1 MRMVKTMKI
10 DKKNI
15 IVLSVLAFMVVVFAA
30 VTTTLVINGNLAI
43 RTNNEDFNN
52 NVIFTKAETENGE
65 VSISDDGK
73 TITYNSN
80 TLKNLGQIENLDFTV
95 TNKSRQY
102 DAEASIEC
110 IFSDDNNIMNKY
122 LDIEINPTHFDLEA
136 TESKDGR
143 LSLEL
148 IRSYIGDQA
157 TVELKCT
164 INVEAIERD
173 SLSDPYTE
181 PEKENFLMARVNGDK
196 IWKHTANIKSITFEN
211 KMSADKEATITYDM
225 SLNQD
230 KSIMAYLVPNAE
242 DSTKYDVY
250 IEADGKIMAPE
261 NSSNYFSGF
270 GKMETIENIDYLDT
284 SNVTDMSFMFA
295 GSSGLKSLDLS
306 SFNTSKVTNMMQM
319 FVSCANLTTLNLKGF
334 DTKNITTMSQMF
346 AYCGNLTNLDLSSFD
361 TSNVTDM
368 SLMFYN
374 CYKLPSIDISSFDTS
389 NVTNMSL
396 MFYNCNSLVNLN
408 LSNFNTSK
416 VANMSNMFYNMQN
429 LTNLDISSFD
439 TSGATNISRM
449 FMNCSALTNLDLSK
463 FNTNKVTDISSIFYG
478 CTSLIDLDISG
489 FDITNVQS
497 GSDAFRGINAS
508 VVIKINNATVKGWAV
523 GTSGN
528 KLTDAN
534 FTIIP

>member
-1 MRMVKTMKI
+1 MWMVKTMKI

-284 SNVTDMSFMFA
+284 SNVTDMS
-295 GSSGLKSLDLS
+295 
-306 SFNTSKVTNMMQM
+306 
-319 FVSCANLTTLNLKGF
+319 
-334 DTKNITTMSQMF
+334 
-346 AYCGNLTNLDLSSFD
+346 
-361 TSNVTDM
+361 
-368 SLMFYN
+368 LMFYN

-396 MFYNCNSLVNLN
+396 MFYGCRVLN
-408 LSNFNTSK
+408 
-416 VANMSNMFYNMQN
+416 
-429 LTNLDISSFD
+429 
-439 TSGATNISRM
+439 
-449 FMNCSALTNLDLSK
+449 
-463 FNTNKVTDISSIFYG
+463 
-478 CTSLIDLDISG
+478 
-489 FDITNVQS
+489 
-497 GSDAFRGINAS
+497 
-508 VVIKINNATVKGWAV
+508 
-523 GTSGN
+523 
-528 KLTDAN
+528 
-534 FTIIP
+534 TIIYGDNFIYANAANVEYMFSGCFANKPTHESWSGITF